1 MSKGIDPSRRRFFRA
16 SAITLAAT
24 SCELSAWPL
33 DLLFGG
39 GLPALRDATA
49 WLNSAPLTKAGLHG
63 KIVLVDFWTY
73 SCINWRRS
81 LPYIRAWDKRY
92 RDDGLVVIGVHAPEF
107 AFERE
112 VENVRQAAASMMI
125 DYPIAIDNEYAI
137 WRAFDNQFWPALY
150 LIDGRG
156 RTRYHKFG
164 EGDYEQSEALIQRLL
179 SEVGVRGFG
188 DGLTGINATGAE
200 VAADWNDLKSGEN
213 YLGYERTENFAS
225 SGGLVPDKPHTYV
238 LPSALKLNHW
248 GLKGDWLAEKQA
260 IRLISPGGR
269 IAYNFHARDLHI
281 VMGPDT
287 QGAAIPF
294 RVLLDGEMPGSAHG
308 TDINERGEGLI
319 REPRMYHLLRQTQT
333 QPILDRKLEIEFLS
347 PGARGYS
354 FTFG

>member
-1 MSKGIDPSRRRFFRA
+1 MSKGINRSRRRFLRA

-24 SCELSAWPL
+24 SWELSAWPL
-33 DLLFGG
+33 DLLFGS
-39 GLPALRDATA
+39 GLSALRDATA
-49 WLNSAPLTKAGLHG
+49 WLNSAPLAKAALQG
-63 KIVLVDFWTY
+63 KVVLVDFWTY

-92 RDDGLVVIGVHAPEF
+92 RDHGLVVIGVHAPEF
-107 AFERE
+107 SFERE
-112 VENVRQAAASMMI
+112 VENVRQAAASMGI

-150 LIDGRG
+150 LIDGKG

-164 EGDYEQSEALIQRLL
+164 EGDYEQSEAFIQRLL
-179 SEVGVRGFG
+179 TEVGARGFG
-188 DGLTGINATGAE
+188 DGLTGISATGAE
-200 VAADWNDLKSGEN
+200 VAADWGDLKSGEN

-225 SGGLVPDKPHTYV
+225 SGGLVPNKSHAYV

-248 GLKGDWLAEKQA
+248 AIDGDWLAEKQA
-260 IRLISPGGR
+260 IWSISPGGR

-281 VMGPDT
+281 VMGPET
-287 QGAAIPF
+287 QGTAIPF
-294 RVLLDGEMPGSAHG
+294 RVLLDGGMPAFAHG
-308 TDINERGEGLI
+308 TDISERGEGIL
-319 REPRMYHLLRQTQT
+319 REPRMYHLIRQA

-347 PGARGYS
+347 PGAIGYS